1 MKQKINRSGGC
12 MNAKGWQR
20 VVWMLVIALGCS
32 TAALAQNNQN
42 QNNQNRGGFNQ
53 NNQGGFGGRGNFQ
66 GQGGQQNFDP
76 AELQRQVRQS
86 RADAIKEALA
96 ATDEEW
102 AVLGPRI
109 EKINGLNA
117 DANTGISGMM
127 SIFGRRGGLGG
138 GRGGGGGARGGAFGG
153 LNIQTLMGG
162 SNAMAQKMADLAAAV
177 DNPAMPESEIKSR
190 LAAVRAERER
200 VRAELAKERADL
212 VQFLTQRQEAILFQM
227 GVLD

>member
-1 MKQKINRSGGC
+1 

-20 VVWMLVIALGCS
+20 LMLTLVIAIGWS
-32 TAALAQNNQN
+32 ASAVAQNNQNN
-42 QNNQNRGGFNQ
+42 QNNQNRDGFNQ
-53 NNQGGFGGRGNFQ
+53 NQQGGFGGRGF
-66 GQGGQQNFDP
+66 GGNNQNFDP
-76 AELQRQVRQS
+76 AEIQRQIRQT
-86 RADAIKEALA
+86 RADAIKEALG

-117 DANTGISGMM
+117 DVNTGISGMM
-127 SIFGRRGGLGG
+127 NIFGRRGLGGGGRRGGGGG
-138 GRGGGGGARGGAFGG
+138 GRGGFGG

-162 SNAMAQKMADLAAAV
+162 SNAMAQKMADLAAAIE
-177 DNPAMPESEIKSR
+177 NPNMPESEIKSR